1 MKKILL
7 ATAAAALAL
16 SVVAPAQAARHK
28 QTASSDVQASCKA
41 QAAKKFSTIHFLK
54 RRDFVNK
61 CVAQHNSGKMHVKSK
76 SKPVSNEQAA
86 KPTNLAPE
94 PMTTGQAQKPSTT
107 GQAPKQSQ

>member
-16 SVVAPAQAARHK
+16 SVAAPAQAARNK
-28 QTASSDVQASCKA
+28 QTASADIQTSCKA
-41 QAAKKFSTIHFLK
+41 QAAKKFSAVHFLK

-61 CVAQHNSGKMHVKSK
+61 CVAQHNSGKMHAKSK
-76 SKPVSNEQAA
+76 SKPAHQQAA
-86 KPTNLAPE
+86 KPTNLAPQ
-94 PMTTGQAQKPSTT
+94 PTTTGQAPKPSTT